1 MAQKII
7 LTGVKPTGQ
16 PHIGNYLGAIRPAIR
31 LSKQQGVKTFLF
43 IADYHSLTTVH
54 DPQELRDMIYE
65 VAATWLACG
74 LDPRTTSF
82 YRQSAIPEIFEMAWI
97 LSCFTPKGLMNRAHA
112 YKAKVQENQ
121 EHGKEDLD
129 FGVNMGLYNYPI
141 LMAADILMFN
151 ANEVPVGEDQVQHLE
166 IARDIAQKFNREY
179 GDILHLP
186 KFVVQNMKLVPGLD
200 GRKMSKSYDNH
211 IPLFLE
217 SPKMRKL
224 IMKIKTDSLP
234 PEAPKDPSTSIIFD
248 IFKEF
253 ASESEVADLKAR
265 YEKGIGWGE
274 AKEAL
279 FNVVDREV
287 QGARS
292 EYQRWMNN
300 RDEIDRM
307 LEDGARDAR
316 VHAQQL
322 LRKIRVVTGIDRP

>member
-1 MAQKII
+1 
-7 LTGVKPTGQ
+7 
-16 PHIGNYLGAIRPAIR
+16 
-31 LSKQQGVKTFLF
+31 
-43 IADYHSLTTVH
+43 
-54 DPQELRDMIYE
+54 
-65 VAATWLACG
+65 
-74 LDPRTTSF
+74 
-82 YRQSAIPEIFEMAWI
+82 
-97 LSCFTPKGLMNRAHA
+97 
-112 YKAKVQENQ
+112 
-121 EHGKEDLD
+121 
-129 FGVNMGLYNYPI
+129 
-141 LMAADILMFN
+141 
-151 ANEVPVGEDQVQHLE
+151 
-166 IARDIAQKFNREY
+166 
-179 GDILHLP
+179 
-186 KFVVQNMKLVPGLD
+186 MKLVPGLD

-234 PEAPKDPSTSIIFD
+234 PEAPKDPSSSIIFD

-279 FNVVDREV
+279 FNVVEREV

-307 LEDGARDAR
+307 LEGGAREAR